1 MSVRNGVYSKSI
13 IIKKK
18 HIISKQKYTAIRSS
32 TDHTVNQIF
41 GHSQNPLRSRSSLV
55 DLHCVCTQV
64 IVHALEFGKCFIH
77 TSHTK
82 LEASFLLNHSKNNGI
97 CSKRIV
103 NKNECHILF
112 SVKYVIFKCRC
123 ITVFFF
129 KSLERFPCRKMQLKY
144 EVIQILC
151 NESPSA
157 TPGRE

>member
-13 IIKKK
+13 KKNK
-18 HIISKQKYTAIRSS
+18 KNPLYPNKSTLQLGS

-97 CSKRIV
+97 CSKWIV
-103 NKNECHILF
+103 NKNECDIFL
-112 SVKYVIFKCRC
+112 SVKYVNFKCRC
-123 ITVFFF
+123 ITVFF
-129 KSLERFPCRKMQLKY
+129 SLNLWKDFPAGKC
-144 EVIQILC
+144 
-151 NESPSA
+151 S
-157 TPGRE
+157 